1 MAQARIIWSGNQS
14 HIVYDALHNYT
25 VRFTYNGPQVVQN
38 RLVVRNNSNNTVIY
52 DHTLRSMR
60 LEHPIPAGTLQN
72 GQIYNVEIL
81 PYYRDPNG
89 NYIPDE
95 FSQRELI
102 RCLRTPQ
109 VTFKDLPE
117 DGIVRNS
124 SVDVTATYNQEQGDL
139 ANRYTF
145 KLFDSGHKE
154 IWRDG
159 GYITEGT
166 VPVDVTELVSGL
178 LNNQQYYLSCEIES
192 VAGLIGTTGFIAISV
207 LYQKPRSYSTMYL
220 ANVYDQGS
228 IKITSN
234 IKIVDAIIDGDDP
247 TYIDNEWIDL
257 SGGKTTISWEDMGL
271 IDEDFQIVLR
281 IVASNEIYKPI
292 LKLQSEGRE
301 LVVQMLKGLLYGE
314 TEEKMYA
321 ACYATNGGIMYTTM
335 SNIVGVPASG
345 DKYDLSLVRRGT
357 YYKLE
362 LRGVS
367 TP

>member
-1 MAQARIIWSGNQS
+1 VAQARIIWSGNQS
-14 HIVYDALHNYT
+14 HIVYDALNAYT
-25 VRFTYNGPQVVQN
+25 VRFTYNGPQVAQN
-38 RLVVRNNSNNTVIY
+38 RLVVRNNSTNTVVY

-60 LEHPIPAGTLQN
+60 LEHPIPADTLQN

-89 NYIPDE
+89 NYIPCE
-95 FSQRELI
+95 FSQRELV

-109 VTFKDLPE
+109 VTFIDLPE
-117 DGIVRNS
+117 GGIVRNS

-154 IWRDG
+154 IWRESGYTTDG
-159 GYITEGT
+159 V
-166 VPVDVTELVSGL
+166 VPVDVAETVSGL
-178 LNNQQYYLSCEIES
+178 MNNQQYFLSCEIES
-192 VAGLIGTTGFIAISV
+192 VAGLLGTTGFVAISV

-228 IKITSN
+228 IRITSN
-234 IKIVDAIIDGDDP
+234 IKIVDAIVDGDDP
-247 TYIDNEWIDL
+247 VYIDGEWIDL
-257 SGGKTTISWEDMGL
+257 SGGATVISWEDMGL

-281 IVASNEIYKPI
+281 VVASSEVYKPI
-292 LKLQSEGRE
+292 LKLHSDGLE
-301 LVVQMLKGLLYGE
+301 LSVQMLKGVLYGE
-314 TEEKMYA
+314 IEEKMYA
-321 ACYATNGGIMYTTM
+321 ACYATNGGITYTTM
-335 SNIVGVPASG
+335 SNMVGVPASG

-362 LRGVS
+362 LREVAA
-367 TP
+367 P